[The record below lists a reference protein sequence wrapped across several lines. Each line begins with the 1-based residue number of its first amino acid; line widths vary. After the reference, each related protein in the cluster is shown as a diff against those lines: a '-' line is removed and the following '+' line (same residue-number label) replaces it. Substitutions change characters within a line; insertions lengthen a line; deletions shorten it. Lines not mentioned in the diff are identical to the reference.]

1 LKININMDNNKELYI
16 GLTGIMASGKGESA
30 KILKELG
37 FNYISLSDIVRAEAS
52 KRKTPVTREEMQ
64 DLGNALREK
73 GGEGVLAKKVR
84 EKISETMQKKWVID
98 GIRNPAEVIELK
110 KLNSFFL
117 IGLTTPLYTIIN
129 RIKKRKRDTD
139 TGDEIE
145 AKKRIERE
153 KGVGESKHGQQVGKC
168 LHMADFTVKN
178 NKTIKDLESN
188 ILRILNIIGD
198 KNGK

>member
-1 LKININMDNNKELYI
+1 MGNNKELYI
-16 GLTGIMASGKGESA
+16 GLTGIMATGKGESA
-30 KILKELG
+30 KILKKLG

-52 KRKTPVTREEMQ
+52 KKEKAVTRKKMQ
-64 DLGNALREK
+64 DIGNRLREK
-73 GGEGVLAKKVR
+73 GGEGVLGKMVR
-84 EKISETMQKKWVID
+84 EKISKSKQNKWVID

-153 KGVGESKHGQQVGKC
+153 RGIGELKHGQQVEKC

-188 ILRILNIIGD
+188 ILRTLNIIGE

>member
-1 LKININMDNNKELYI
+1 MDNNKELYI
-16 GLTGIMASGKGESA
+16 GLTGIMATGKGESA

-64 DLGNALREK
+64 DIGNALREK
-73 GGEGVLAKKVR
+73 GGECILAKKVR

-98 GIRNPAEVIELK
+98 GIRNPEEVIELK

-153 KGVGESKHGQQVGKC
+153 KGIGESKHGQQVEKC

>member
-1 LKININMDNNKELYI
+1 MENNKELYI
-16 GLTGIMASGKGESA
+16 GLTGVMATGKGESV
-30 KILKELG
+30 KILKKLG
-37 FNYISLSDIVRAEAS
+37 FKYISLSDIVRAEAS
-52 KRKTPVTREEMQ
+52 KTEKQVTREKMQ
-64 DLGNALREK
+64 DIGNMLRKK
-73 GGEGVLAKKVR
+73 GGEGILAKKVR
-84 EKISETMQKKWVID
+84 GKISESKQKKWVID

-110 KLNSFFL
+110 KLKSFFL
-117 IGLTTPLYTIIN
+117 IGLTTPLNTIIN

-145 AKKRIERE
+145 TKKRIERE
-153 KGVGESKHGQQVGKC
+153 RGIGESKYGQQVEKC

-188 ILRILNIIGD
+188 ILKILNKIGE

>member
-1 LKININMDNNKELYI
+1 MDNNRELYI
-16 GLTGIMASGKGESA
+16 GLTGIMATGKGESA
-30 KILKELG
+30 KTLKKLG
-37 FNYISLSDIVRAEAS
+37 FNYISLSDIVRTEAS
-52 KRKTPVTREEMQ
+52 KKKRTVTREEMQ
-64 DLGNALREK
+64 DIGNMLREK
-73 GGEGVLAKKVR
+73 EGEGVLAKMVR
-84 EKISETMQKKWVID
+84 EKISKSKQNKWVID

-110 KLNSFFL
+110 KLDSFFL

-129 RIKKRKRDTD
+129 RIKKRRRDTD

-145 AKKRIERE
+145 TKKRIERE
-153 KGVGESKHGQQVGKC
+153 RGIGESKHGQQVEKC

-188 ILRILNIIGD
+188 ILRILNIIGE

>member
-1 LKININMDNNKELYI
+1 MGNNKELYI
-16 GLTGIMASGKGESA
+16 GLTGIMATGKGESA
-30 KILKELG
+30 KILKKLG

-52 KRKTPVTREEMQ
+52 KKEKAVTREEMQ
-64 DLGNALREK
+64 DIGNRLREK
-73 GGEGVLAKKVR
+73 GGEGVLGKMVR
-84 EKISETMQKKWVID
+84 EKISKSKQNKWVID

-153 KGVGESKHGQQVGKC
+153 RGIGESKHGQQVEKC

-188 ILRILNIIGD
+188 ILRTLNIIGE

>member
-1 LKININMDNNKELYI
+1 MDNNRELYI
-16 GLTGIMASGKGESA
+16 GLTGIMATGKGESA
-30 KILKELG
+30 KILKKLG
-37 FNYISLSDIVRAEAS
+37 FNYISLSDIVRTEAS
-52 KRKTPVTREEMQ
+52 KKKRAVTREEMQ
-64 DLGNALREK
+64 DIGNMLREK
-73 GGEGVLAKKVR
+73 EGEGVLAKMVR
-84 EKISETMQKKWVID
+84 EKISKSKQNKWVID

-110 KLNSFFL
+110 KLDSFFL

-129 RIKKRKRDTD
+129 RIKKRRRDTD

-145 AKKRIERE
+145 TKKRIERE
-153 KGVGESKHGQQVGKC
+153 RGIGESKHGQQVEKC

-188 ILRILNIIGD
+188 ILRILNIIGE

>member
-1 LKININMDNNKELYI
+1 MDNNRELYI
-16 GLTGIMASGKGESA
+16 GLTGIMATGKGESA
-30 KILKELG
+30 KILKKLG
-37 FNYISLSDIVRAEAS
+37 FNYISLSDIVRTEAS
-52 KRKTPVTREEMQ
+52 KKKRTVTREEMQ
-64 DLGNALREK
+64 DIGNMLREK
-73 GGEGVLAKKVR
+73 EGEGVLAKMVR
-84 EKISETMQKKWVID
+84 EKISKSKQNKWVID

-110 KLNSFFL
+110 KLDSFFL

-153 KGVGESKHGQQVGKC
+153 RGIGESKHGQQVEKC

-188 ILRILNIIGD
+188 ILRILNIIGE

>member
-1 LKININMDNNKELYI
+1 MDNNKELYI
-16 GLTGIMASGKGESA
+16 GLTGIMATGKGESA
-30 KILKELG
+30 KILKKLG

-139 TGDEIE
+139 TEDEIE

-188 ILRILNIIGD
+188 ILRILNTIGE

>member
-1 LKININMDNNKELYI
+1 MGNNKELYI
-16 GLTGIMASGKGESA
+16 GLTGIMATGKGESA
-30 KILKELG
+30 KILKKLG

-52 KRKTPVTREEMQ
+52 KKEKAVTREEMQ
-64 DLGNALREK
+64 DIGNRLREK
-73 GGEGVLAKKVR
+73 EGEGVLAKIVR
-84 EKISETMQKKWVID
+84 EKISKSKQNKWVID

-153 KGVGESKHGQQVGKC
+153 RGIGESKHGQQVEKC

-188 ILRILNIIGD
+188 ILRTLNIIGE